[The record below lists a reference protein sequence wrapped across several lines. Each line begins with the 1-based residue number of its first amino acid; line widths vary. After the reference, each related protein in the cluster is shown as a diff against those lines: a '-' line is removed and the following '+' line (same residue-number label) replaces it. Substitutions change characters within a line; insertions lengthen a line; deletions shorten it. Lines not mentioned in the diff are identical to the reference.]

1 MEAWEV
7 YPRVATA
14 VALQAQRDGVARLTL
29 ERAALMERSTQLIRN
44 ARDSTAAPMREGLIA
59 APPAK

>member
-1 MEAWEV
+1 
-7 YPRVATA
+7 